1 MNKPAIVEG
10 PVCVPM
16 DQLPTDM
23 ASGIAARVESLPD
36 GRLWQYDLQGEHRS
50 RDYRSL
56 WELAGR
62 LAGVLQSRG
71 AGRETPVVLLL
82 DDVLHFV
89 VGFWAC
95 LRAGCP
101 AVPLN
106 ALGLA
111 SLRGRSLEPILPTI
125 QELEPLAVIGDD
137 RFRAVCEQL
146 QEKGFAIVDLSAPE
160 EIGSIPLSEVMRD
173 HEDLVCIMPS
183 SGTTGSAKLVSISER
198 AMLARVFAG
207 SSGLRDG
214 REATALN
221 WFSLDSIT
229 GLSSTSLQYREFVH
243 VPTQVATTEPLVVL
257 DGIERFRVSYV
268 HMNSYLADR
277 ICSAVDDT
285 DRHWNLSSLQRIGF
299 GSEAIVPSVVRR
311 FAELLKQHG
320 ASATTLVAGYGM
332 SEVGLIAMRELDL
345 DAGSAQSSTA
355 TIAVGPPVRGVS
367 IRIVDDDG
375 RILSESQSGHIQVW
389 APTKIFSGYFGR
401 PEWTRAGFTDDGWF
415 KTADR
420 GVLANGQLTVTG
432 RFGDTFIF
440 AGKNYGLTDVEV
452 LVRARFGSRVLGV
465 SAVVLRASEGATE
478 SLAVFFE
485 PVHRSPSQV
494 GGLIRG
500 MKRAV
505 QEQIGVPVQHWVP
518 LWVGQIPRTAN
529 GKVQRAQLA
538 DRFRAGTLHTVFI
551 GLDEDVHP
559 KKEERER
566 DSSRLIAA
574 IWQRVLHL
582 ERLPDPDDD
591 FFDHGG
597 HSLASADLIA
607 NLERELGVK
616 IQVGD
621 FFARPTFGQ
630 LVAMVSRDFPHTT
643 TVIEKPP
650 WPLPGD
656 LYQRLHS
663 FVAAWDGERRTSG
676 SLVSVLNAGGTKM
689 PLAWVFQSTKEFSRL
704 ARALGN
710 DQPLYG
716 MRSGSQIMD
725 YGEANVQALA
735 LVYAQELQELCVGP
749 FVLGGNCQG
758 GIIALAV
765 AQHLLRRRR
774 HVPLLVLMEWS
785 FAPVSYPEQ
794 VLLLFGRE
802 SQAAN
807 PFLRYKY
814 PEMGWRRAFPRHSWD
829 FISGPH
835 GHFFETENVA
845 SLSGVL
851 ARHLA
856 SATRSQP
863 TLMPACAY
871 HASISIDASMPS
883 LECGRRAALRVTVR
897 NDGCLGWREFESSG
911 LMLAARW
918 LTTDDSV
925 LVWRDGGVPLAALGV
940 GEEVTITLHVQ
951 PPQGDPIMRLMI
963 DLVEEGYVWFHRLG
977 SRPFQSEVAIAPCNP
992 TRERWSVRH
1001 SLSRIFNQARRLIGN
1016 QGGEDK
1022 HP

>member
-10 PVCVPM
+10 PVCVPV

-23 ASGIAARVESLPD
+23 AAGIAARVEGLPD

-50 RDYRSL
+50 CDYRSL
-56 WELAGR
+56 WERAGR
-62 LAGVLQSRG
+62 LAGELQSRG
-71 AGRETPVVLLL
+71 AGRDTPVVLLL

-111 SLRGRSLEPILPTI
+111 SLRGRSLEPILPTL
-125 QELEPLAVIGDD
+125 QALEPLVVMGDD
-137 RFRAVCEQL
+137 RFKAVCQQL
-146 QEKGFAIVDLSAPE
+146 QETALATLDLSAPE
-160 EIGSIPLSEVMRD
+160 PIGSKPLSKVSRD

-183 SGTTGSAKLVSISER
+183 SGTTGSAKLVSLSER
-198 AMLARVFAG
+198 AMLTRVFAG

-229 GLSSTSLQYREFVH
+229 GLSSISLQYGQFVH
-243 VPTQVATTEPLVVL
+243 VPTQTVTTEPLAVL

-277 ICSAVDDT
+277 ICSAADET
-285 DRHWNLSSLQRIGF
+285 DRYWDLSSLQRIGF
-299 GSEAIVPSVVRR
+299 GSEAIVPGVVRR
-311 FAELLKQHG
+311 FAGLLKQHG

-332 SEVGLIAMRELDL
+332 SEVGLIAMREVDL
-345 DAGSAQSSTA
+345 DAEPAQSLTA

-375 RILSESQSGHIQVW
+375 RILSESQSGHIEVW

-401 PEWTRAGFTDDGWF
+401 PEWTSAAFTVDGWF
-415 KTADR
+415 KTADL
-420 GVLANGQLTVTG
+420 GALAKGQLTITG
-432 RFGDTFIF
+432 RCGDTFIF

-452 LVRARFGSRVLGV
+452 LLRARFGSRVLGV
-465 SAVVLRASEGATE
+465 SAVVLRESQDATE
-478 SLAVFFE
+478 TLAVFFE

-494 GGLIRG
+494 GALLRE
-500 MKRAV
+500 MRRAI
-505 QEQIGVPVQHWVP
+505 QQQIGVPVQLWVP
-518 LWVGQIPRTAN
+518 LAVGQIPRTVN

-538 DRFRAGTLHTVFI
+538 DRFRSGALHTVFV

-559 KKEERER
+559 RKGDHEGDISGR
-566 DSSRLIAA
+566 IAA

-582 ERLPDPDDD
+582 ERLPEPDDD

-597 HSLASADLIA
+597 HSLASAGLIA
-607 NLERELGVK
+607 NIEHELGVR

-621 FFARPTFGQ
+621 FFAQPTYGQ
-630 LVAMVSRDFPHTT
+630 LVALVSSDLPIATT
-643 TVIEKPP
+643 MIEKAP

-656 LYQRLHS
+656 LYHRLHS
-663 FVAAWDGERRTSG
+663 FVAAWDGERRTSA
-676 SLVSVLNAGGTKM
+676 SLVSVLNASGTRM

-704 ARALGN
+704 ARALGD

-725 YGEANVQALA
+725 YAEANVQALA
-735 LVYAQELQELCVGP
+735 LAYAHEIEELCVGP
-749 FVLGGNCQG
+749 IVLGGNCQG

-774 HVPLLVLMEWS
+774 HVPLLVLMEWA
-785 FAPVSYPEQ
+785 FPPVAYTEP
-794 VLLLFGRE
+794 VLLLFGSE
-802 SQAAN
+802 SRAAN
-807 PFLRYKY
+807 PFLRYEH
-814 PEMGWRRAFPRHSWD
+814 PEMGWRRAFPRHSWEY
-829 FISGPH
+829 ISGPH
-835 GHFFETENVA
+835 GHFFEPENII
-845 SLSGVL
+845 SLSSVL
-851 ARHLA
+851 ARHLI

-863 TLMPACAY
+863 TMMPACAY
-871 HASISIDASMPS
+871 RAGISVDASMA
-883 LECGRRAALRVTVR
+883 LFECGRRAALRVTVR
-897 NDGCLGWREFESSG
+897 NDGCLGWREFEYSG

-918 LTTDDSV
+918 LRTDDSV

-951 PPQGDPIMRLMI
+951 PPQGDPTMRLMI
-963 DLVEEGYVWFHRLG
+963 DIVEEGCVWFHRLG
-977 SRPFQSEVAIAPCNP
+977 STPFQSEVAITPCTP
-992 TRERWSVRH
+992 TRERWRVRRT
-1001 SLSRIFNQARRLIGN
+1001 LSRVFNQVARLFGN
-1016 QGGEDK
+1016 QGSEKKG
-1022 HP
+1022 P